1 LKLGLALT
9 ALLAQAPAERPL
21 ELGNWRAHLVSPG
34 GELRFELVLL
44 RAENGAW
51 RAQVC
56 NEPEVLDVP
65 GVAWSDERRE
75 LTLEF
80 PHYDSRITAGA
91 DVHGD
96 QLKGVWRKR
105 KGADK
110 WSEMRFEARRSRN
123 DGAQTHERY
132 AASRL
137 DELVG
142 PQEAPDARF
151 FGSWRAQFSSEEAPS
166 VAVWSKL
173 PPVSDATAPPG
184 RPGSH
189 FTVRQPRAQFN
200 GTFLTTLGDYRF
212 LAGQFDFPAERLT
225 LSCFDGAHAFL
236 FKAKLLE
243 DGSLAGD
250 FWSGDTWHDTWTA
263 VRDDQARLP
272 DPFGLTQLNAGVK
285 LDELAFPDLEGVSRK
300 LGDEQFAGK
309 ARLVQLFGTWCPNC
323 NDETRY
329 LAELHERYGARGL
342 SILGLAFELTGDFAR
357 DSGQV
362 RKYATHHKLR
372 YPLLVAGASDKQK
385 ASERFPLLDKVR
397 AYPTTLFV
405 DARGAVRA
413 VHQGF
418 SGPATGA
425 EHVKLREDFERLIES
440 LLAESK

>member
-1 LKLGLALT
+1 MLELALT

-51 RAQVC
+51 RAQIR

-65 GVAWSDERRE
+65 SVAWSDERRE

-80 PHYDSRITAGA
+80 PHYDSRITASA
-91 DVHGD
+91 DADGD
-96 QLKGVWRKR
+96 ELAGVWRKR

-110 WSEMRFEARRSRN
+110 WSEMRFEARRSRS
-123 DGAQTHERY
+123 DGTQTPEHY

-142 PQEAPDARF
+142 PQDAPNARF
-151 FGSWRAQFSSEEAPS
+151 FGSWRAQFASEATPS

-173 PPVSDATAPPG
+173 PPVSDATEPPG
-184 RPGSH
+184 QPGARV
-189 FTVRQPRAQFN
+189 TLWQPRAQFN

-212 LAGQFDFPAERLT
+212 LAGRFNFPAEQLT

-250 FWSGDTWHDTWTA
+250 FWSGETWHDTWTA

-272 DPFGLTQLNAGVK
+272 DPFGLTKLKDGVK
-285 LDELAFPDLEGVSRK
+285 LDELAFLDVEGVSRK
-300 LGDEQFAGK
+300 LGDAQFAGK

-329 LAELHERYGARGL
+329 LRELHERYAARGL
-342 SILGLAFELTGDFAR
+342 SIVGLAFEVTGDFAR
-357 DSGQV
+357 DSQQV
-362 RKYATHHKLR
+362 RIYARHHQLP
-372 YPLLVAGASDKQK
+372 YPLLVAGVSDKQK

-405 DARGAVRA
+405 DSKGDVRA

-425 EHVKLREDFERLIES
+425 AHLKLREDFERLIET
-440 LLAESK
+440 LLAETK

>member
-1 LKLGLALT
+1 MLGLALT
-9 ALLAQAPAERPL
+9 AMLAQAPTGLAPL
-21 ELGNWRAHLVSPG
+21 QSGRWRAQLESPG
-34 GELRFELVLL
+34 GELPFELVLE
-44 RAENGAW
+44 RAADGAW
-51 RAQVC
+51 RAQIR
-56 NEPEVLDVP
+56 NEPEVLEAPSV
-65 GVAWSDERRE
+65 VWSDERRE

-80 PHYDSRITAGA
+80 PHYDSRITARA
-91 DVHGD
+91 DAEGD
-96 QLKGVWRKR
+96 ELQGVWRKR

-110 WSEMRFEARRSRN
+110 WSEMRFGARRSRS
-123 DGAQTHERY
+123 DGAQTPEHY

-151 FGSWRAQFSSEEAPS
+151 FGSWRAQFASEAAPCI
-166 VAVWSKL
+166 AVWSKL
-173 PPVSDATAPPG
+173 PPVNDTTTPPE
-184 RPGSH
+184 RPGARV
-189 FTVRQPRAQFN
+189 TLRQPRAQFN

-212 LAGQFDFPAERLT
+212 LAGRFNFPSEELT

-250 FWSGDTWHDTWTA
+250 FWSGDAWHDTWTA

-272 DPFGLTQLNAGVK
+272 DPFGLTKLKDGVK
-285 LDELAFPDLEGVSRK
+285 LDELAFPDVDGVPRK
-300 LGDEQFAGK
+300 LGDPQFAGK
-309 ARLVQLFGTWCPNC
+309 ARVVQLFGTWCPNC

-362 RKYATHHKLR
+362 RKYATHHKIR
-372 YPLLVAGASDKQK
+372 YPLLVAGVSDKQK

-405 DARGAVRA
+405 DSKGVVRA

-425 EHVKLREDFERLIES
+425 AHLKLREDFERRIET
-440 LLAESK
+440 LLAETK

>member
-1 LKLGLALT
+1 MLELALT

-34 GELRFELVLL
+34 GELRFDLVLL

-51 RAQVC
+51 RAQVR

-65 GVAWSDERRE
+65 SVAWSDERRE

-80 PHYDSRITAGA
+80 PHYDSRITASA
-91 DVHGD
+91 DADGD
-96 QLKGVWRKR
+96 ELAGVWRKR

-110 WSEMRFEARRSRN
+110 WSEMRFAARRYQPYEGRSLPIDEPGRLEQAAWPN
-123 DGAQTHERY
+123 D
-132 AASRL
+132 ASQ
-137 DELVG
+137 
-142 PQEAPDARF
+142 PSF
-151 FGSWRAQFSSEEAPS
+151 FGTWRAQFASDSAPS
-166 VAVWSKL
+166 VAVWRKL
-173 PPVSDATAPPG
+173 DRRSTSAATGADF
-184 RPGSH
+184 S
-189 FTVRQPRAQFN
+189 

-212 LAGQFDFPAERLT
+212 LAGRFNFPAEQLT

-250 FWSGDTWHDTWTA
+250 FWSGDAWHDTWTA

-272 DPFGLTQLNAGVK
+272 DPFGLTKLKDGVK

-300 LGDEQFAGK
+300 LGEAQFAGK
-309 ARLVQLFGTWCPNC
+309 ARVVQLFGTWCPNC

-342 SILGLAFELTGDFAR
+342 SILGLAFELTGDFTR

-362 RKYATHHKLR
+362 RKYATHHKIR
-372 YPLLVAGASDKQK
+372 YPLLVAGVSDKQK

-405 DARGAVRA
+405 DSKGDVRA

-425 EHVKLREDFERLIES
+425 AHLKLREDFERLIET
-440 LLAESK
+440 LLAETK